1 MHIVKMLVTFVVII
15 VGDHLVGVAFEAHTF
30 VATTASDTIA
40 TIDTNKRHFT
50 SLVRT
55 CSYTILFHVLLEDLI
70 VVTFGLLTCHIRMMW
85 TLRYSFIYTLHFK
98 QYEFPHTSQRIE
110 SAIIALICLH
120 PAVKQNVR
128 I

>member
-55 CSYTILFHVLLEDLI
+55 CSYISKPQLS
-70 VVTFGLLTCHIRMMW
+70 
-85 TLRYSFIYTLHFK
+85 SFINTQLF
-98 QYEFPHTSQRIE
+98 
-110 SAIIALICLH
+110 IILT
-120 PAVKQNVR
+120 
-128 I
+128 